1 MFKLYTSK
9 EERMKEEVKKIYKR
23 RNKKYINVKIKIQF

>member
-9 EERMKEEVKKIYKR
+9 EERMKEKVKKIYKR